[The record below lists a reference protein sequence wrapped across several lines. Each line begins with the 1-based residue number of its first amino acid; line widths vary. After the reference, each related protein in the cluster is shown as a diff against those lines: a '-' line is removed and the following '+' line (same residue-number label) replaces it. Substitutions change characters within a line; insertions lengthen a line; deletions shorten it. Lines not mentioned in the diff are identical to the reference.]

1 MTDEKSNVVDMNE
14 WLVKHGKPPKSV
26 TAKIYGSQTK
36 DIAGAVAMLFTE
48 LIKERVAQIDKNK
61 LHSPDEKERLT
72 HLLGNTLLLK
82 TMVNLIVNDIQG
94 DPVAEEIVQALRQE
108 FGIEDFLKRV
118 TIVDGDKKT
127 IIKFNEDDVDE

>member
-36 DIAGAVAMLFTE
+36 DIAGAIAMLFTE
-48 LIKERVAQIDKNK
+48 LIKERIAQIDKNK
-61 LHSPDEKERLT
+61 LHTPDEKERLT
-72 HLLGNTLLLK
+72 QMLGNTLLLK
-82 TMVNLIVNDIQG
+82 TLVNLIVNDIQG
-94 DPVAEEIVQALRQE
+94 EPVAGEIVQALRQE
-108 FGIEDFLKRV
+108 FGIEDFLRRV

-127 IIKFNEDDVDE
+127 VIKFTEDDINE